1 MSRKR
6 KSPPQGDTP
15 PSDNQREKQSK
26 TKEAA
31 LIDPGHTGAVDAV
44 SVSQNGK
51 LVASGSWDK
60 TVRIWNAKTGVCLHK
75 FNVGGCVADISL
87 SPCGNYVAVANRWEE
102 HGVSIWDIKTGT
114 QLRKLKTSKHFGVTS
129 VSYSWDGKRLVSA
142 SPSGTVYIWDGDTFQ
157 NHFCLEGLSYYIGSS
172 IFAAE
177 FSPDGHRVAGGSG
190 FDSIWIWDAHTGKFL
205 RELEGPSGCIIS
217 VAFSPVKGD
226 NRLVSASRDNA
237 VRIWDAH
244 TGKFMR
250 ELRGHSGRVSSVAF
264 SPDGKLVMCGCSA
277 LVIYDAETGN
287 MKQELKG
294 HMGSVHS
301 VACSLVKDPIRLVS
315 GSWDHTVR
323 IWEGPRLSFIE
334 NTLKETSACTAALI
348 KLIVEYDGKEFDNVL
363 CMGRVRRRERIDLPP
378 ILG

>member
-1 MSRKR
+1 
-6 KSPPQGDTP
+6 
-15 PSDNQREKQSK
+15 
-26 TKEAA
+26 
-31 LIDPGHTGAVDAV
+31 
-44 SVSQNGK
+44 
-51 LVASGSWDK
+51 
-60 TVRIWNAKTGVCLHK
+60 
-75 FNVGGCVADISL
+75 
-87 SPCGNYVAVANRWEE
+87 
-102 HGVSIWDIKTGT
+102 
-114 QLRKLKTSKHFGVTS
+114 TS

-190 FDSIWIWDAHTGKFL
+190 FDSIW
-205 RELEGPSGCIIS
+205 
-217 VAFSPVKGD
+217 
-226 NRLVSASRDNA
+226 
-237 VRIWDAH
+237 IWDAH